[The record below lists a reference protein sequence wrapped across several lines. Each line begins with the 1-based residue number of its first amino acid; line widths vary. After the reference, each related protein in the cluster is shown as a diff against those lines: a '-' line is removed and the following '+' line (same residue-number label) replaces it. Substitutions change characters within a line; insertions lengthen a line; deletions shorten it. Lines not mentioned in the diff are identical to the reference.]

1 MPFVLSTKPCR
12 LRLLLPQMR
21 MIVRFP
27 RDANCPIWITGR
39 RGGLPALQ
47 RMHPGNGK
55 HHRRFQEQTEHAYAA
70 GGPQAGG
77 NKQIGLSLP
86 TTALGRSEK
95 DIAYLQPFGCLLV
108 LDAKSLNVIAFSE
121 NAPEMLSTVCH
132 VVPSIYE
139 SPMLSLGT
147 NVLSLFMEYSATS
160 LYMVLRSADVSSPN
174 PVLVECRSSGKLF
187 YAIAHQ
193 VTGTDCLMVDFEPV
207 KPSEFSTAAAW
218 ALPQSYMLVAPA
230 VSKIQSVP
238 GGSMEV
244 LCHTLVQ
251 EIFDLVGYDRVMAY
265 KFHEDYHG
273 EIIAEVRKPGLE
285 PYIGLHY
292 PATDIPQAARI
303 LFMKH
308 QVHMMCDCSLRP
320 VKIIKDE
327 ELPFNVSLCGS
338 TLGVPHSCHL
348 QYTKNMKSVAS
359 LVMAVLI
366 SENGEYSEAKHEQP
380 TQWRHPRKKL
390 WGLIVCQHMSP
401 RHVPFSLRHACEFI
415 VQVFAVHINKEL
427 ELEKQM
433 RHTSMIKRSSHMDF
447 EMGEL
452 VLQDMVE
459 AAASEVWP
467 ACQGKGI
474 TVSTDHAEKF
484 RKQRL
489 SNPYLMQLLQ
499 NLLFDF
505 LFASVKFCPVGGSIV
520 ISCNQ
525 TMEIGENINIMDL
538 ELRIKHTMIALPEEM
553 FSQMLEGENEEQS
566 EEDLTLVICRN
577 IMTLTN

>member
-1 MPFVLSTKPCR
+1 MLAQTTVDAELGTKYEDCHNSFGNPM
-12 LRLLLPQMR
+12 LLE
-21 MIVRFP
+21 
-27 RDANCPIWITGR
+27 G
-39 RGGLPALQ
+39 
-47 RMHPGNGK
+47 
-55 HHRRFQEQTEHAYAA
+55 
-70 GGPQAGG
+70 
-77 NKQIGLSLP
+77 
-86 TTALGRSEK
+86 TTSNNLHQGRSEK

-121 NAPEMLSTVCH
+121 NAPEMLSTVSH
-132 VVPSIYE
+132 AESSIYE
-139 SPMLSLGT
+139 SPMLSIGT
-147 NVLSLFMEYSATS
+147 NVLSLFVEYSATS
-160 LYMVLRSADVSSPN
+160 LYMVLRSADVSSLN

-193 VTGTDCLMVDFEPV
+193 VTETDCLMVDFERV

-218 ALPQSYMLVAPA
+218 DLPQSYMLAAPA

-285 PYIGLHY
+285 PFIGLHY

-308 QVHMMCDCSLRP
+308 QVQMICDFSLRP

-348 QYTKNMKSVAS
+348 QYMKNMKSVAS
-359 LVMAVLI
+359 LVMAVSI

-401 RHVPFSLRHACEFI
+401 RYVPFSLRHACEFI
-415 VQVFAVHINKEL
+415 AQVFAVHINKEL

-433 RHTSMIKRSSHMDF
+433 RHRSMIKR
-447 EMGEL
+447 L
-452 VLQDMVE
+452 KVL
-459 AAASEVWP
+459 
-467 ACQGKGI
+467 
-474 TVSTDHAEKF
+474 F
-484 RKQRL
+484 
-489 SNPYLMQLLQ
+489 
-499 NLLFDF
+499 
-505 LFASVKFCPVGGSIV
+505 
-520 ISCNQ
+520 
-525 TMEIGENINIMDL
+525 
-538 ELRIKHTMIALPEEM
+538 
-553 FSQMLEGENEEQS
+553 
-566 EEDLTLVICRN
+566 ICFY
-577 IMTLTN
+577 